1 MEDYIS
7 FLVGV
12 LPGWGALGNEACEE
26 ALCCCRL
33 FLLLANCDTKSI
45 GTGNIIVEF
54 FSAAIEFKVCKFVI
68 NKLVI
73 VLYRLPI

>member
-12 LPGWGALGNEACEE
+12 LPGWGAEAWEE

-33 FLLLANCDTKSI
+33 LLLFANCDTKSI

-68 NKLVI
+68 NKFSNSTI
-73 VLYRLPI
+73 